1 VAVTFI
7 IGCIKK
13 KGNQVNMYVTLAPIP
28 RMTGILSGLY
38 LGATRATHVALSS
51 LRQLLNFRHRF

>member
-1 VAVTFI
+1 
-7 IGCIKK
+7 
-13 KGNQVNMYVTLAPIP
+13 MYVTLAPIP